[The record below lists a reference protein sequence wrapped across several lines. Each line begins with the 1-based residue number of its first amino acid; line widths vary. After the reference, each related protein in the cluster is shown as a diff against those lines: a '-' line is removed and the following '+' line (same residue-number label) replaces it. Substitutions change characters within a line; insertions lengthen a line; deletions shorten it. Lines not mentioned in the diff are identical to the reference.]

1 MHAHANSQCL
11 DAVRKMEESGQACC
25 ARCGDDVAGGP
36 TAACYHLEAIAQ
48 QNGAVVLKR
57 LCQSSLLRLARA
69 AICVEWQ
76 HLLLRTSIS
85 RVHTRDM
92 ASGTGCNLAK
102 SAFLE
107 ILGQFKTAALTAK
120 LRSQP
125 EELGVRGSAGGD
137 DKMSWRQWRR
147 YMTIAGAWEAVLSG
161 DEADA
166 AQGIAPNAVH
176 TPGLLQLLLHEATQS
191 GHGAVVASMARALI
205 DSAHD
210 AVSGQDGM
218 RRSLALAAATFV
230 VRLGAVERGAA
241 TKMRMLTNEDV
252 DRVLGLVEWL
262 EGAEPVL
269 GASHTFW
276 LLKLKLANLAH
287 HAQPGQQQ
295 HEGSRSQVQ
304 EQAEEEN
311 EAMLEQAC
319 NALPESASLV
329 RERLRLLAP
338 QPVRAAALRLCL
350 VPDSLCVLLRRAC
363 DCLFT
368 RTKPWSHTAGRV
380 PASLVSMC
388 RKRTKL

>member
-48 QNGAVVLKR
+48 QNGSVVLKR

-107 ILGQFKTAALTAK
+107 ILGQVKTAALIAK
-120 LRSQP
+120 LRSPQHSGQHK
-125 EELGVRGSAGGD
+125 ELGVGGSAGGD
-137 DKMSWRQWRR
+137 NKMSWRQWRR

-166 AQGIAPNAVH
+166 AQGIAPHAVH
-176 TPGLLQLLLHEATQS
+176 TPGLLHLLFHEATQS
-191 GHGAVVASMARALI
+191 GHSAAVASMARALI
-205 DSAHD
+205 DAAQD
-210 AVSGQDGM
+210 AVNGQDGM
-218 RRSLALAAATFV
+218 RRSLAIAAAAFL

-269 GASHTFW
+269 CASHTFW
-276 LLKLKLANLAH
+276 LLKLKLANLAK
-287 HAQPGQQQ
+287 HARPGQQQ
-295 HEGSRSQVQ
+295 LEGSRSQVQ

-319 NALPESASLV
+319 NALPESARLV
-329 RERLRLLAP
+329 HERLRLLAP
-338 QPVRAAALRLCL
+338 QPVRAAALRSCL
-350 VPDSLCVLLRRAC
+350 VPDSLCA
-363 DCLFT
+363 LF
-368 RTKPWSHTAGRV
+368 
-380 PASLVSMC
+380 
-388 RKRTKL
+388 